1 MVVKLFQKGADIM
14 ADENNKVTLEK
25 NSTEKNL
32 ADTHPNEARFDVK
45 SLDEVRDENG
55 NGIFHLRTKT
65 KWIVAFSVLILIC
78 AGGLIYAA
86 MEYMLVVENW
96 QLAIWI
102 MCTVIALYSIMARSL
117 ASLLFNV
124 VLFFG
129 VSLIPVWQI
138 VYSTFRP
145 AVEKLISGN

>member
-1 MVVKLFQKGADIM
+1 M
-14 ADENNKVTLEK
+14 ADDKEKVTLEK
-25 NSTEKNL
+25 NLS
-32 ADTHPNEARFDVK
+32 DTHPNEARFDVK

-65 KWIVAFSVLILIC
+65 KWIVAISILILIC

-86 MEYMLVVENW
+86 MEYMLIVENW